1 MDGHQLSPY
10 ESLYRNVT
18 YNVHMPPFMLMST
31 HSVAGPVLMTVVWLV
46 QLLVAFL
53 IYRDAKEQKML
64 APVWAILGLLPM
76 FGYLADLLYLLIR
89 EFRSFR
95 VTEKPPATL

>member
-1 MDGHQLSPY
+1 
-10 ESLYRNVT
+10 
-18 YNVHMPPFMLMST
+18 MPPFMMMHPHPIAGLALMI
-31 HSVAGPVLMTVVWLV
+31 VIWLV

-76 FGYLADLLYLLIR
+76 CGFFADLLYLVIR
-89 EFRSFR
+89 EVRPFRA
-95 VTEKPPATL
+95 EKPPVSL